1 MSAYTGYEIAVRE
14 YAALGEGP
22 TWDAEAQ
29 RLIWIDI
36 LGSRVHTYDPASG
49 RRTILTTEQH
59 VGAVKPRVGGG
70 LVLNLRDG
78 VGLTD
83 PDGSF
88 RWLHHEPVPGRRA
101 NDAAVAPD
109 GSLFAGTMRYDEAPG
124 GGTLARF
131 TADGLAAT
139 VLDDVAVSNGT
150 GWSPDGRLMYYI
162 DSPTRR
168 VDVFDH
174 ADTEGGRLPV
184 DRRPF
189 VTIEDGDGFPDG
201 LTVDAEGC
209 VWVALWEGS
218 AVRRYT
224 PAAPST
230 ASSPSPPPAP
240 PPAPSAAPTSP
251 TSTSRQPARA
261 RRPPTPCRAP
271 CWWYRARGRAWPS
284 RRSRADSGTTR
295 PRGRPPR
302 ATDGHDARSKPPGMV
317 PGPAPCLRPLTPTA
331 AVTPPR
337 ARCSCRRR
345 CGSG

>member
-1 MSAYTGYEIAVRE
+1 MSAHTSHPSYEVAVRE

-22 TWDAEAQ
+22 TWDAAAQ

-36 LGSRVHTYDPASG
+36 LGSRVHTYEPASG
-49 RRTILTTEQH
+49 RRTVLVTEQH
-59 VGAVKPRVGGG
+59 VGAVKPRAGGG

-78 VGLTD
+78 IGLTD

-131 TADGLAAT
+131 TAEGLTTT

-168 VDVFDH
+168 IDVFDYRE
-174 ADTEGGRLPV
+174 AEGGVRLPT

-189 VTIEDGDGFPDG
+189 VTIEEGAGFPDG

-209 VWVALWEGS
+209 VWVALWEGG

-224 PAAPST
+224 PAGTLDRVITLPTPRPT
-230 ASSPSPPPAP
+230 ACAFAGPDLTDLYIATARTGTDTPHPLSGSLLVVPGAGKGL
-240 PPAPSAAPTSP
+240 T
-251 TSTSRQPARA
+251 QPAFA
-261 RRPPTPCRAP
+261 
-271 CWWYRARGRAWPS
+271 G
-284 RRSRADSGTTR
+284 
-295 PRGRPPR
+295 
-302 ATDGHDARSKPPGMV
+302 
-317 PGPAPCLRPLTPTA
+317 
-331 AVTPPR
+331 
-337 ARCSCRRR
+337 
-345 CGSG
+345 